1 LLILGGHSIDDP
13 EPKYGLVAVGE
24 AHPAR
29 LLTNRGARPGDRLVL
44 TKPIGTGILATALK
58 QDLLPEEGMAEA
70 IGWMTTLNASGMEA
84 ALALEGAVH
93 ACTDV
98 TGFGLLGHLRNMLEG
113 SGVAARVNAG
123 AVPLLSGARD
133 LAARGAVPG
142 GTARNLDAANG
153 WATWAPGVSEPI
165 RILLC
170 DAQTSGGL
178 LLAVA
183 AADEAALHRELAL
196 RGITGWTVGEI
207 VAGAGT
213 VEVT

>member
-1 LLILGGHSIDDP
+1 
-13 EPKYGLVAVGE
+13 
-24 AHPAR
+24 
-29 LLTNRGARPGDRLVL
+29 
-44 TKPIGTGILATALK
+44 
-58 QDLLPEEGMAEA
+58 
-70 IGWMTTLNASGMEA
+70 MEA

-113 SGVAARVNAG
+113 SGVAARVQAG

-142 GTARNLDAANG
+142 GTVRNLEAAG
-153 WATWAPGVSEPI
+153 SWTTWAPDVPEPL

-178 LLAVA
+178 LFAVA
-183 AADEAALHRELAL
+183 ATDEAAAHRELAL